1 MRLRRRQFLQL
12 AASAAALPAI
22 SRFAWAQSYPT
33 RPVRLLVGYA
43 PGGGNDIVARL
54 IGQWLADRLGQQFVI
69 GNRPGAGTN
78 IATEEAANALPDG
91 YTLLLVGPPNA
102 INATLYKKLDFNFI
116 RDIAAV
122 GGITRVPF
130 LIALH
135 PSVPVKTVPELIA
148 YAKANPGRLN
158 MASAGIGSGSHL
170 AGELFEMMAGIKTV
184 HVPYRGAAP
193 ALTDLLGGR
202 VQIMFPT
209 MAAAKNYVTA
219 GKLRAIAITA
229 MSRWEVL
236 PDLPTVN
243 EFVPGFEA
251 SAWYGIGAPNNTP
264 SDIVEKLN
272 KEINAGLADPK
283 LKAQFAAL
291 GGMVLGGS
299 PGDFSRLIADETA
312 KWGKV
317 ILAANIKRV

>member
-1 MRLRRRQFLQL
+1 MRLRRRQFLHL
-12 AASAAALPAI
+12 AASAAALPAM
-22 SRFAWAQSYPT
+22 SHFAWAQSYPT
-33 RPVRLLVGYA
+33 RPVHLLVGYA

-69 GNRPGAGTN
+69 ENRPGAGTN
-78 IATEEAANALPDG
+78 IATQEAANALPDG

-122 GGITRVPF
+122 GGIMRVPF

-135 PSVPVKTVPELIA
+135 PSVPAKTVPELIA
-148 YAKANPGRLN
+148 YAKANPGKLN

-170 AGELFEMMAGIKTV
+170 AGELFEMMAGIKTL
-184 HVPYRGAAP
+184 HVPYRGAAL
-193 ALTDLLGGR
+193 ALTDLLGGQ

-209 MAAAKNYVTA
+209 MVAAKQYVTA

-229 MSRWEVL
+229 MSRREAL
-236 PDLPTVN
+236 PDLPTVS

-251 SAWYGIGAPNNTP
+251 SAWYGIGAPRTRP
-264 SDIVEKLN
+264 LTSSK
-272 KEINAGLADPK
+272 
-283 LKAQFAAL
+283 
-291 GGMVLGGS
+291 S
-299 PGDFSRLIADETA
+299 
-312 KWGKV
+312 
-317 ILAANIKRV
+317 